1 MHWRLQHASCQ
12 RSNDR
17 INLPSPLQL
26 GRFWAATCAV
36 FRWPTMTAAQKAQ
49 GCSFLSQLRCFCDS
63 ELWKGKTYSKEH
75 LEMTNFCLSNKC
87 FNLLV
92 KQVVWKYLKH
102 FEYKNA
108 INKHG
113 TTEHAHT
120 HTHTQLLTSIRHF
133 AIKCKDLKVEENCP
147 VVSFLQFWL

>member
-1 MHWRLQHASCQ
+1 
-12 RSNDR
+12 
-17 INLPSPLQL
+17 
-26 GRFWAATCAV
+26 
-36 FRWPTMTAAQKAQ
+36 
-49 GCSFLSQLRCFCDS
+49 
-63 ELWKGKTYSKEH
+63 
-75 LEMTNFCLSNKC
+75 MTNFCLSNKC

-113 TTEHAHT
+113 TMEHAHT
-120 HTHTQLLTSIRHF
+120 HTHTQLLTSIRHL
-133 AIKCKDLKVEENCP
+133 AIKCKDLKVEENFP